1 MRVFRGAFA
10 RQRVIGAPVSNSSIR
25 PLMITLIIGVLLS
38 LVLDRSWGAAACP
51 GTPAVT
57 KTTTK
62 CTKSLSSAAKKTAA
76 PAAPAAVAVAAALPE
91 TSWKSVLDPLP
102 AGGWAYISD
111 GPAENPSAVYASTH
125 NVLHNGNVVTAWMR
139 WEFSRPQAEVYPMHY
154 LSAVTREMLDC
165 DARAYRRAAVIYYTR
180 NNLQEKGPSFTALD
194 DDTTW
199 KVAIPGSEPDAM
211 LNWGCSPPPVHASA
225 VAAKLPAAAKL
236 AAASSAPAAA
246 SSAPAAAGATDL
258 HTTR

>member
-38 LVLDRSWGAAACP
+38 LALDRSWGAAACP
-51 GTPAVT
+51 GTPVVT
-57 KTTTK
+57 RSTTK
-62 CTKSLSSAAKKTAA
+62 CTKSPSSAAKTAA
-76 PAAPAAVAVAAALPE
+76 APSVAAVAAAVPE
-91 TSWKSVLDPLP
+91 PSWKNVLDPLP

-139 WEFSRPQAEVYPMHY
+139 WEFSRPQAEVYPLHY
-154 LSAVTREMLDC
+154 LSAVTREELDC
-165 DARAYRRAAVIYYTR
+165 DARTYRRAAVIYYTR

-211 LNWGCSPPPVHASA
+211 LNWGCSPPPVHVSA
-225 VAAKLPAAAKL
+225 VAAKRPAAAKVT
-236 AAASSAPAAA
+236 AASSAPVAA
-246 SSAPAAAGATDL
+246 SSAPAAAGGTDL